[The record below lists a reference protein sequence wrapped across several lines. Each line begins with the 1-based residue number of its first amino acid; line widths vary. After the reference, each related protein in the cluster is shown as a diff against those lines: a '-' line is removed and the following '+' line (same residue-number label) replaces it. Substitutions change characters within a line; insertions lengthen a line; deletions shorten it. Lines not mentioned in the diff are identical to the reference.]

1 MKKKIPIIAVLIG
14 AVVIIG
20 IFAYS
25 RHNNSDATS
34 GAIAST
40 TPNGS
45 YADIPSIEAGPDY
58 GKDFKTYTSKLG
70 YSFKYPPYMR
80 VIEDPDAPRVYVV
93 DDVPKDQPFGA
104 IVISAGENDEGM
116 TAEQWLL
123 SENSGYI
130 QNKNQYGDYH
140 KTKLAGQDA
149 VDTEGGMWFLV
160 NTPDGKMRLSITYTA
175 ADDAT
180 IPFTQMGIV
189 IESFSFAK

>member
-1 MKKKIPIIAVLIG
+1 MQKKILIPIVVAAVI
-14 AVVIIG
+14 VVG
-20 IFAYS
+20 IFGYLFGKGKSPEAVADS
-25 RHNNSDATS
+25 NVA
-34 GAIAST
+34 
-40 TPNGS
+40 PNGS

-104 IVISAGENDEGM
+104 IVISAGENDESM
-116 TAEQWLL
+116 TPEQWLL
-123 SENSGYI
+123 SENSGYT
-130 QNKNQYGDYH
+130 QNKKQYGSYS
-140 KTKLAGQDA
+140 KTTLAGQDA

-160 NTPDGKMRLSITYTA
+160 NTPDGKTRLSITYTA

-189 IESFSFAK
+189 IESFAFTN